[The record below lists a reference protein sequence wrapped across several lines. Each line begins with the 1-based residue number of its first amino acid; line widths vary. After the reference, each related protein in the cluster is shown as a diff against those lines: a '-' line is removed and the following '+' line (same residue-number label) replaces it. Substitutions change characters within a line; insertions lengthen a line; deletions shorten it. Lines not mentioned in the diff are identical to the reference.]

1 MISLGTVR
9 DTREEGRVELDLG
22 TPVVIELTKKKK
34 KTNLEENTAQYWG
47 SSRKCS

>member
-22 TPVVIELTKKKK
+22 TPVVIELTKKK
-34 KTNLEENTAQYWG
+34 TNLEENTAQYWG